1 MDKLFW
7 KDKRVLITGH
17 TGFKGTWLAMILQ
30 YVGAKVIGYALP
42 PPTHPNMFELVN
54 ADQEMESV
62 EGDVRDFNHLKT
74 IVEQRKPEI
83 IFHLAAQAIVF
94 RSYRD
99 PIETYSTNIMGT
111 VNVLESIH
119 QTAHT
124 KAVVNV
130 TSDKCYENQD
140 WVWGCRESDLLGGV
154 DPYSSSKACSELIT
168 SAFRRSF
175 FSQKKTSEPDVRV
188 ATARAG
194 NVIGGGDWSE
204 YRLVPDCFRAWTNQ
218 EKMMIRFPNAIRPW
232 QHVLEPL
239 YGYLKLAQV
248 LYEGKPESEGSWN
261 FGPSSPNVQS
271 VQNVVEM
278 IASLWGDQ
286 AKWQLDEG
294 SNPDEAYYLK
304 LDCSKA
310 KIKLGW
316 SLVWDLETTI
326 QHTVDWFKTYLNTP
340 EIIREKTIGQ
350 IEQYFSEI
358 H

>member
-111 VNVLESIH
+111 VNVLEAIH

-175 FSQKKTSEPDVRV
+175 FSPKKGR
-188 ATARAG
+188 
-194 NVIGGGDWSE
+194 
-204 YRLVPDCFRAWTNQ
+204 
-218 EKMMIRFPNAIRPW
+218 K
-232 QHVLEPL
+232 
-239 YGYLKLAQV
+239 
-248 LYEGKPESEGSWN
+248 GSKKK
-261 FGPSSPNVQS
+261 FGR
-271 VQNVVEM
+271 
-278 IASLWGDQ
+278 
-286 AKWQLDEG
+286 K
-294 SNPDEAYYLK
+294 K
-304 LDCSKA
+304 R
-310 KIKLGW
+310 
-316 SLVWDLETTI
+316 
-326 QHTVDWFKTYLNTP
+326 NTP
-340 EIIREKTIGQ
+340 KRIRNRNRKIRRRK
-350 IEQYFSEI
+350 
-358 H
+358 